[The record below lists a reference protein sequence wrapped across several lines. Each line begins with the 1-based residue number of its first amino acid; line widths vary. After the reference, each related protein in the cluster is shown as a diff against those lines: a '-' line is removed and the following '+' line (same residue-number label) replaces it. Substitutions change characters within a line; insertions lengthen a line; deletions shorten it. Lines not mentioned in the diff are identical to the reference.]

1 MNRSVLAV
9 LLHGEPIGEV
19 HRAASGLLEFR
30 YDHNY
35 GRGSEAVPLSVS
47 MPLSRPAHPH
57 GAISSWL
64 WGLLPDSD
72 DVRRRWA
79 GEFGVPAN
87 DPFQLLGTPIGH
99 DCAGA
104 VQFCRPDEVNWL
116 SERGGGVNPLSE
128 RGVASRLRAL
138 QEDESAWLDPRIR
151 LQFSLAGGQRKTA
164 LHHVGGEWGIP
175 WGAVPTT
182 HILKP
187 AIRGLPWTDVNE
199 HLCLTAARI
208 LGLPAA
214 RTSLVRFEEQVAVAI
229 QRFDRLDRHG
239 VLWRIH
245 QEDFCQALGVDP
257 RLKYESDGGPGAAD
271 IADALRRHVP
281 EGRAET
287 DLARLGDA
295 LAFNWLI
302 GAPDGHAKNYSLLLD
317 HRGGRLAPLYD
328 VISAAPYGSGDR
340 PPIRLAMRIGS
351 HDRLDE
357 IDGRDW
363 GVSAAQLRLSP
374 SALAER
380 ILDMARRLPD
390 AFEQAA
396 VDPSVQA
403 VAGTFAQR
411 MIEIVADRAR
421 ECSALISLD
430 DPPLGSAGATG
441 SQRTHPAGSA
451 GLSP

>member
-9 LLHGEPIGEV
+9 LLGGEPIGEV
-19 HRAASGLLEFR
+19 RRAASGLLEFG
-30 YDHNY
+30 YDHDY
-35 GRGSEAVPLSVS
+35 ARGPEAVPLSVS

-57 GAISSWL
+57 STISPWL

-79 GEFGVPAN
+79 GEFGVPAS
-87 DPFQLLGTPIGH
+87 DPFGLLGTPIGH

-104 VQFCRPDEVNWL
+104 VQFCRPDELNWL
-116 SERGGGVNPLSE
+116 SERGGGVAPLSE
-128 RGVASRLRAL
+128 GGVASRLRAL
-138 QEDESAWLDPRIR
+138 QEDENAWLDPRIH

-164 LHHVGGEWGIP
+164 LHHTGMEWGIP

-208 LGLPAA
+208 LGLAAA
-214 RTSLVRFEEQVAVAI
+214 RTSLVRFEEQIAVAV
-229 QRFDRLDRHG
+229 QRFDRLNRDG

-257 RLKYESDGGPGAAD
+257 RLKYQSDGGPGAAD
-271 IADALRRHVP
+271 IADALRHHVP
-281 EGRAET
+281 EGRAGT
-287 DLARLGDA
+287 DLARLSDA
-295 LAFNWLI
+295 LAFNWLV
-302 GAPDGHAKNYSLLLD
+302 GAPDAHAKNYSLLLD

-328 VISAAPYGSGDR
+328 VISAVPYGGDGR

-357 IDGRDW
+357 INRRDW
-363 GVSAAQLRLSP
+363 GVVAAQLHLSP

-380 ILDMARRLPD
+380 ILDMVRRLPY

-396 VDPSVQA
+396 TDPSVQT
-403 VAGTFAQR
+403 VADTFAQR
-411 MIEIVADRAR
+411 MIELMADRAR

-430 DPPLGSAGATG
+430 GPPLGPAGAN
-441 SQRTHPAGSA
+441 
-451 GLSP
+451 